1 MKWQPASFSCPME
14 LYEFIIEED
23 DFLRM
28 QESSY
33 GLLREWVS
41 DMTFQEFEIWNYQ
54 CINQLSDED
63 KTWLTRLCS
72 HIISDRL
79 VLQDMGTCDRFSA
92 DRFYFDYDKKF
103 VIVNPE

>member
-1 MKWQPASFSCPME
+1 MDIKLSHFV
-14 LYEFIIEED
+14 IEED

-28 QESSY
+28 QETSH

-41 DMTFQEFEIWNYQ
+41 DMTFQEFDIWNYQ
-54 CINQLSDED
+54 CINELSDED

-79 VLQDMGTCDRFSA
+79 VLQDMATCERLSA
-92 DRFYFDYDKKF
+92 DKFYFDYDKKF

>member
-1 MKWQPASFSCPME
+1 MDIQ
-14 LYEFIIEED
+14 LHNFIIEEE

-41 DMTFQEFEIWNYQ
+41 DMTYQEFDIWNYQ

-63 KTWLTRLCS
+63 RTWLIGLCS

-79 VLQDMGTCDRFSA
+79 VLQDMATCERLSA
-92 DRFYFDYDKKF
+92 DKFYFDYDKKF